1 MKKVS
6 NLQYMLWMMM
16 MMIIF
21 IFSPQNSK
29 IRICMDMYA
38 LCWIYRVYHL
48 MVFYNFPNNSHLTR
62 LSNHIWLMKWVRS
75 TKGDSPKKKPR
86 SYHQN
91 SIVLKSINDPID
103 TVHQQII
110 SKFINF
116 FFFFF
121 LFPFCAQKSHA
132 SLWGGERN
140 IVKND
145 QHTQFI
151 PFNLSISFSLHLR
164 AYTNSDE
171 KEIDF
176 GKRNILNCEQF
187 LSRSSF
193 RLYFFFS
200 FLLFH
205 PSRNG
210 IWNLSKINHT

>member
-75 TKGDSPKKKPR
+75 TKGDSPKKKTR

-116 FFFFF
+116 FFFSFFF
-121 LFPFCAQKSHA
+121 LSVLKNHMPAY
-132 SLWGGERN
+132 GE
-140 IVKND
+140 
-145 QHTQFI
+145 
-151 PFNLSISFSLHLR
+151 
-164 AYTNSDE
+164 E
-171 KEIDF
+171 KEILWKMTNTHNLF
-176 GKRNILNCEQF
+176 
-187 LSRSSF
+187 RSIYRF
-193 RLYFFFS
+193 
-200 FLLFH
+200 
-205 PSRNG
+205 PSRY
-210 IWNLSKINHT
+210 ISVHTRIRTKRKSILANVIY